1 MLIKLPSGI
10 TWKDKISKSSG
21 EVNFNPRANE
31 LTWNVKAIEPGVGY
45 DKPVEE
51 LLFQI
56 AVNPQ
61 VNQTINDIK
70 LINSITLNGYEEFI
84 EEKIY
89 LQKDGFEINNVS
101 ENGF

>member
-1 MLIKLPSGI
+1 
-10 TWKDKISKSSG
+10 
-21 EVNFNPRANE
+21 
-31 LTWNVKAIEPGVGY
+31 
-45 DKPVEE
+45 VEE